1 MKYQLLFATCLLQ
14 QALSQ
19 QVLPQ
24 PQTAYGDI
32 SKTIEEKVKADLMMK
47 LQETDVSSA
56 FNIPLPKTKEVAID
70 TTMHL
75 SHDDLH
81 GLLQKLSLLL

>member
-32 SKTIEEKVKADLMMK
+32 SKSIEEKVKADLMMK

-56 FNIPLPKTKEVAID
+56 FNVPLPK
-70 TTMHL
+70 
-75 SHDDLH
+75 
-81 GLLQKLSLLL
+81 